1 MQNLDSLCK
10 DHTTT
15 EIVMNINFIGSEK
28 IAGRLYLGDLLLVLP
43 EQSYFKDLLRKQLG
57 LFGKVN
63 KRAPYLFRL

>member
-28 IAGRLYLGDLLLVLP
+28 IAGGLYLEDLLLMVLP
-43 EQSYFKDLLRKQLG
+43 EQSYFKDLRKQLG

-63 KRAPYLFRL
+63 KRVPYLFRL